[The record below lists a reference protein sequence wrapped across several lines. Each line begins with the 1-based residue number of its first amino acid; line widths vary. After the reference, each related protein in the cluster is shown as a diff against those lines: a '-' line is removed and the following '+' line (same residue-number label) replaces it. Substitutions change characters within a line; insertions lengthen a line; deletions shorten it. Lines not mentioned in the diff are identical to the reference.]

1 MTDRPA
7 AATGAVP
14 PQALVR
20 ALRRVLRPLVRLMLA
35 RGVTLPFLTELLKG
49 LFVEVAER
57 EFALAG
63 RPQTASR
70 LSLLSGVHRKDVQR
84 LRRDA
89 ALPDAEP
96 MPAAVSL
103 GAQLVAAWLA
113 TPRFCDRRG
122 KPRSLARSASAGGEG
137 SFEAL
142 VARVS
147 KDIRA
152 RAVLDEWLRL
162 GIVHLDDKDRVCLN
176 AEAFVPVRGFEEKAF
191 YFGQNC
197 HDHAAAA
204 VANLLDAG
212 PPFLE
217 RSVHYDALSAA
228 SASVLAKHS
237 ARAGMAALKS
247 VNRRAMRL
255 ERDDA
260 KRPGPRHRINFGI
273 YFFAEPQP

>member
-7 AATGAVP
+7 ASAAAAP

-20 ALRRVLRPLVRLMLA
+20 ALRRVLRPLVTLMLA
-35 RGVTLPFLTELLKG
+35 RGVTFPFLAELLKG
-49 LFVEVAER
+49 LFVEVADR
-57 EFALAG
+57 DFALPG

-96 MPAAVSL
+96 MPAAISL

-122 KPRSLARSASAGGEG
+122 KPRPLARSASAGGEA

-162 GIVHLDDKDRVCLN
+162 GIVRLDARDRVCLN
-176 AEAFVPVRGFEEKAF
+176 AEAFVPVRGFDEKAY

-204 VANLLDAG
+204 VANLLAAG

-228 SASVLAKHS
+228 SAAALAKLS
-237 ARAGMAALKS
+237 AGAGMAALKS
-247 VNRRAMRL
+247 VNRRALQL

-260 KRPGPRHRINFGI
+260 KHPGPRQRINFGV
-273 YFFAEPQP
+273 YFYAEPMS

>member
-1 MTDRPA
+1 MTDRHAAPPA
-7 AATGAVP
+7 GGP

-35 RGVTLPFLTELLKG
+35 RGVTLPLLVELLKG

-70 LSLLSGVHRKDVQR
+70 LSLLTGVHRKDVRR
-84 LRRDA
+84 LRPA
-89 ALPDAEP
+89 AVAAEDEA
-96 MPAAVSL
+96 MPEAVSL
-103 GAQLVAAWLA
+103 GAQLVAAWL
-113 TPRFCDRRG
+113 TSPRFCDRRG
-122 KPRSLARSASAGGEG
+122 KPRPLARTAGAGGAA

-142 VARVS
+142 VAGVS

-162 GIVHLDDKDRVCLN
+162 GIAHLDRGDRVCLN
-176 AEAFVPVRGFEEKAF
+176 AEAFVPARGFDEKAF

-204 VANLLDAG
+204 VSNLLEAA

-217 RSVHYDALSAA
+217 RSVHYDALAPGSAA
-228 SASVLAKHS
+228 ELARQA
-237 ARAGMAALKS
+237 ARAGMAALKAL
-247 VNRRAMRL
+247 NRRAMRL
-255 ERDDA
+255 ERADA
-260 KRPGPRHRINFGI
+260 RRPGPRHRINFGV
-273 YFFAEPQP
+273 YFYSEPAR

>member
-1 MTDRPA
+1 MSDRPGA
-7 AATGAVP
+7 AP
-14 PQALVR
+14 PQALVS

-35 RGVTLPFLTELLKG
+35 RGVTFPFLAELLKG

-57 EFALAG
+57 DFALAG
-63 RPQTASR
+63 KPQTASR
-70 LSLLSGVHRKDVQR
+70 VSLLSGVHRKDVQR
-84 LRRDA
+84 LRRSAAADVDA
-89 ALPDAEP
+89 

-113 TPRFCDRRG
+113 TPRYCDRRG
-122 KPRSLARSASAGGEG
+122 RPRPLARSASAGGAL

-147 KDIRA
+147 KDIRP

-162 GIVHLDDKDRVCLN
+162 GIVRIDGKDRVCLN
-176 AEAFVPVRGFEEKAF
+176 AEAFVPVRGFDEKAF

-217 RSVHYDALSAA
+217 RSVHYDALSAE
-228 SASVLAKHS
+228 SAAELAVLS
-237 ARAGMAALKS
+237 ARAGMAALKG
-247 VNRRAMRL
+247 VNREAMRL
-255 ERDDA
+255 ERGDA
-260 KRPGPRHRINFGI
+260 QRPGKRHRINFGV
-273 YFFAEPQP
+273 YFYAEPVS

>member
-1 MTDRPA
+1 MTDRA
-7 AATGAVP
+7 AAAKGAVP

-35 RGVTLPFLTELLKG
+35 RGVGFPYLAELLKG
-49 LFVEVAER
+49 LFVEVAEA
-57 EFALAG
+57 EFALRG
-63 RPQTASR
+63 KTQTASR

-84 LRRDA
+84 LRRA
-89 ALPDAEP
+89 AAAPDSQS

-103 GAQLVAAWLA
+103 GAQLVGAWLA
-113 TPRFCDRRG
+113 TPQFCDRRG
-122 KPRSLARSASAGGEG
+122 KPRALARSASAGGEV

-162 GIVHLDDKDRVCLN
+162 DIVRVDEKDRVCLN
-176 AEAFVPVRGFEEKAF
+176 EEAFVPARGFDEKAF

-204 VANLLDAG
+204 VANLLAAS

-217 RSVHYDALSAA
+217 RSVHYDALSPESAA
-228 SASVLAKHS
+228 ALARLS

-247 VNRRAMRL
+247 VNRRALRL
-255 ERDDA
+255 EGGDA
-260 KRPGPRHRINFGI
+260 KRPGARQRINFGV
-273 YFFAEPQP
+273 YFYTEPMA

>member
-1 MTDRPA
+1 
-7 AATGAVP
+7 
-14 PQALVR
+14 
-20 ALRRVLRPLVRLMLA
+20 
-35 RGVTLPFLTELLKG
+35 
-49 LFVEVAER
+49 
-57 EFALAG
+57 
-63 RPQTASR
+63 
-70 LSLLSGVHRKDVQR
+70 VHRKDVQR
-84 LRRDA
+84 LRRGGA
-89 ALPDAEP
+89 AADDQP

-228 SASVLAKHS
+228 SASALAKHS

-273 YFFAEPQP
+273 YFFVEPQP